1 MDDSDKRE
9 LELRTDILNQMRT
22 IQSERDQLIRKVLT
36 GGATVA
42 EVMAVTGLTRARV
55 YQIKGS

>member
-1 MDDSDKRE
+1 MDDSDKHE
-9 LELRTDILNQMRT
+9 LERRTDILNQMRT
-22 IQSERDQLIRKVLT
+22 IQGERDQLIRKVLT

>member
-22 IQSERDQLIRKVLT
+22 IQAERDQLIRKVLT

-42 EVMAVTGLTRARV
+42 EVMSVTGLTRARV

>member
-22 IQSERDQLIRKVLT
+22 IQGERDQLIRKVLT